1 MIPSAMK
8 LRSRYGELSMP
19 VSIIAGD
26 RDRVVTTDRQSA
38 RLHAELAGSEFET
51 IKDAGHMVH
60 HVAPDIVLASIFSAA
75 RSPNASSNAG
85 IHRNR
90 ADAAVDPEE
99 VFRVCRK

>member
-8 LRSRYGELSMP
+8 LRARYAELTMP

-38 RLHAELAGSEFET
+38 RLHAELAASDFNT

-60 HVAPDIVLASIFSAA
+60 HVAPDMVLAAIFSAA
-75 RSPNASSNAG
+75 RSPNLDSPSQSSGDGLAPNRVASG
-85 IHRNR
+85 
-90 ADAAVDPEE
+90 
-99 VFRVCRK
+99 